1 MPTLDELMVFITVAE
16 EAGFRAAGRQLGVSG
31 SAVSQAIGRLEK
43 RLGVALVERTTR
55 TVRLTD
61 AGEHYYAVVAPA
73 LRDVR
78 AAEEAVRE
86 EGATPRGTLRLRVSR
101 AAESFLNGPF
111 IAGFLEAFPEIRLD
125 LDVVEHT
132 GEIVAEGYDAGIG
145 LGEMIARDM
154 VAMPISEEQR
164 MLVVGT
170 PGYFADHPPPVHPRD
185 LADHVCINWRPGS
198 DEPPYQW
205 EFTEDGA
212 DFTVDVDA
220 RIVTTDAA
228 LNNRLAQAGTGLTIT
243 FASYVREQ
251 IDAGQLVT
259 VLEEYSEPFPGFY
272 LYYPRRRHRR
282 AALQALI
289 DFAREH
295 ARVDPRRQ

>member
-1 MPTLDELMVFITVAE
+1 MPSLDELTVFITVADE
-16 EAGFRAAGRQLGVSG
+16 NGFRAAGRQLGISG
-31 SAVSQAIGRLEK
+31 SAVSQAIGRLEE

-61 AGEHYYAVVAPA
+61 AGEHFYAVVAPA
-73 LRDVR
+73 LGEIR
-78 AAEEAVRE
+78 AAEEAVHE
-86 EGATPRGTLRLRVSR
+86 EGEKPRGTLRLHVSR
-101 AAESFLNGPF
+101 SAESFLNGPF
-111 IAGFLEAFPEIRLD
+111 IAGFLDAYPEVRLD

-145 LGEMIARDM
+145 LGEMIAADM

-164 MLVVGT
+164 MIVVGA
-170 PGYFADHPPPVHPRD
+170 PAYFESHAPPEHPRD

-198 DEPPYQW
+198 DEAPYHW

-220 RIVTTDAA
+220 RIVSTDAA
-228 LNNRLAQAGTGLTIT
+228 LNLRLAVAGLGLTIL
-243 FASYVREQ
+243 FESSVRPHVE
-251 IDAGQLVT
+251 AGELVT
-259 VLEEYSEPFPGFY
+259 VLEEYSEPFPGFF

-295 ARVDPRRQ
+295 VRIGPGK